1 MNNKTIAFVAN
12 FTGIF
17 LFGISMVIIGSILPV
32 LKVRFGMTDIEAGG
46 LFSVLPIGLLIG
58 SVSFGPI
65 VDRFGYRGV
74 LSVASLFLAMGF
86 MGIAYSPT
94 VSLLSLC
101 IFFFGMGG
109 GAINGGTSALVSD
122 LSEGR
127 AKIIN
132 LNWLGLFYGVGAFSM
147 PFALSRV
154 SDDSLIVVL
163 LIAAV
168 LSILSALGFLIINY
182 PISVE
187 KEKVSI
193 RLIPQ
198 FIKNKL
204 FMTIAFYL
212 FFQSAFEAMV
222 NNWSVS
228 YFIDALGTEQN
239 KALVALSYSV
249 LGLIAMRLL
258 IGSVFKKMNHHK
270 IIALSLALLAM
281 GTLGLIVRISVIN
294 SLGMILLGAGLASG
308 FPVMLGLVGE
318 MFKEISG
325 TAFSF
330 AMLIALTG
338 NTIINYL
345 IGVLTNTYGMRVYM
359 YVVAAVV
366 LFMVSIYLMIRRLTL
381 SDSK

>member
-1 MNNKTIAFVAN
+1 M
-12 FTGIF
+12 
-17 LFGISMVIIGSILPV
+17 
-32 LKVRFGMTDIEAGG
+32 
-46 LFSVLPIGLLIG
+46 
-58 SVSFGPI
+58 
-65 VDRFGYRGV
+65 
-74 LSVASLFLAMGF
+74 
-86 MGIAYSPT
+86 
-94 VSLLSLC
+94 C
-101 IFFFGMGG
+101 
-109 GAINGGTSALVSD
+109 
-122 LSEGR
+122 
-127 AKIIN
+127 
-132 LNWLGLFYGVGAFSM
+132 
-147 PFALSRV
+147 LSRV

-168 LSILSALGFLIINY
+168 LSILSALGFLIIKY

-338 NTIINYL
+338 NTIVNYL

-366 LFMVSIYLMIRRLTL
+366 LFMVSIYLVIRRLTL

>member
-163 LIAAV
+163 LIV
-168 LSILSALGFLIINY
+168 
-182 PISVE
+182 
-187 KEKVSI
+187 
-193 RLIPQ
+193 
-198 FIKNKL
+198 
-204 FMTIAFYL
+204 
-212 FFQSAFEAMV
+212 
-222 NNWSVS
+222 
-228 YFIDALGTEQN
+228 
-239 KALVALSYSV
+239 
-249 LGLIAMRLL
+249 
-258 IGSVFKKMNHHK
+258 
-270 IIALSLALLAM
+270 
-281 GTLGLIVRISVIN
+281 
-294 SLGMILLGAGLASG
+294 
-308 FPVMLGLVGE
+308 
-318 MFKEISG
+318 
-325 TAFSF
+325 
-330 AMLIALTG
+330 
-338 NTIINYL
+338 
-345 IGVLTNTYGMRVYM
+345 
-359 YVVAAVV
+359 
-366 LFMVSIYLMIRRLTL
+366 
-381 SDSK
+381 

>member
-168 LSILSALGFLIINY
+168 LSILSALGFLIIKY

-366 LFMVSIYLMIRRLTL
+366 LFMVSIYLVIRRLTL

>member
-168 LSILSALGFLIINY
+168 LSILSALGFLIIKY

-281 GTLGLIVRISVIN
+281 GTLVLIVRISVIN

-366 LFMVSIYLMIRRLTL
+366 LFMVSIYLVIRRLTL

>member
-168 LSILSALGFLIINY
+168 LSILSALGFLIIKY

-381 SDSK
+381 ADSK

>member
-132 LNWLGLFYGVGAFSM
+132 LNWLGLFYGLGAFSM

-168 LSILSALGFLIINY
+168 LSILSALGFLIIKY

>member
-168 LSILSALGFLIINY
+168 LSILSALGFLIIKY

-294 SLGMILLGAGLASG
+294 YLGMILLGAGLASG

-366 LFMVSIYLMIRRLTL
+366 LFMVTIYLMIRRLTL

>member
-168 LSILSALGFLIINY
+168 LSILSALGFLIIKY

>member
-168 LSILSALGFLIINY
+168 LSILSALGFLIIKY

-281 GTLGLIVRISVIN
+281 GTLVLIVRISVIN

-338 NTIINYL
+338 NTIVNYL

>member
-168 LSILSALGFLIINY
+168 LSILSALGFLIIKY

-338 NTIINYL
+338 NTIVNYL

-366 LFMVSIYLMIRRLTL
+366 LFMVSIYLVIRRLTL

>member
-168 LSILSALGFLIINY
+168 LSILSALGFLIIKY

-294 SLGMILLGAGLASG
+294 YLGMILLGAGLASG

>member
-168 LSILSALGFLIINY
+168 LSILSALGFLIIKY

-338 NTIINYL
+338 NTIVNYL

>member
-94 VSLLSLC
+94 VSLLCMC

-168 LSILSALGFLIINY
+168 LSILSALGFLIIKY